1 MNVTL
6 TLEDEVVRKV
16 RRIAAERDTTV
27 TGLVRQYL
35 VKLSQEESESEADRR
50 ARVTAKLDRA
60 FDQFK
65 VHASP
70 RTWTR
75 AELYERK

>member
-16 RRIAAERDTTV
+16 RRIAAERHTTL

-35 VKLSQEESESEADRR
+35 VKLSHPTYGIHFYDGLLVASAVCVDG
-50 ARVTAKLDRA
+50 APKLDSVRLEMLKYSL
-60 FDQFK
+60 D
-65 VHASP
+65 
-70 RTWTR
+70 
-75 AELYERK
+75 